1 MRKVTWT
8 VACLKTPTIIR
19 HCKKCNED
27 TEFSCSER
35 FRINAQGKY
44 LDVWLIY
51 NCKKCKTSWN
61 STILSRIHTNKLD
74 SDLLALFQEND
85 SGLSK
90 KYGTDKTT
98 LKKNG
103 VVIRT
108 IDYEVLGDLFE
119 LDEEVVV
126 TIQSDYPLDIK
137 LFKILKEKL
146 NLSNNELKQLIS
158 KGKIIGLSNE
168 CFKEKLRSRH
178 MILFNLKKESINA

>member
-8 VACLKTPTIIR
+8 VTCLKTPTIIQ

-61 STILSRIHTNKLD
+61 STILSRIHTSKLN
-74 SDLLALFQEND
+74 SDLLSLFQDND
-85 SGLSK
+85 AALSK

-103 VVIRT
+103 VAIQT
-108 IDYEVLGDLFE
+108 IDYKLLGGLFE
-119 LDEEVVV
+119 LDEKVIL
-126 TIQSDYPLDIK
+126 TIQTDYPLNLKI
-137 LFKILKEKL
+137 FTILKEKL
-146 NLSNNELKQLIS
+146 CLSNSQLKSLIS
-158 KGKIIGLSNE
+158 KNTIMSLSDE
-168 CFKEKLRSRH
+168 LFKEKLRSRH
-178 MILFNLKKESINA
+178 TILFNFDKESIHA